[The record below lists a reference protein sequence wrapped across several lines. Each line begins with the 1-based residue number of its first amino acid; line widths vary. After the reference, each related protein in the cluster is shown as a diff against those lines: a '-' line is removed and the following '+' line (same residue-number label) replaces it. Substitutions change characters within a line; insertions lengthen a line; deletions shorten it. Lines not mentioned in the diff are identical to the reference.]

1 MTLKHAWAKIVKA
14 VDYDGH
20 MADVG
25 QAQANAE
32 IVRDMITRLA
42 LPRGSKILFAGAGT
56 GQMFD
61 YVSGAFLSDFD
72 LTFTDINEGF
82 LETLRLRV
90 TRASLTNFR
99 TMIDDVEETAL
110 THPVDLTVLVL
121 VLEHVDWQRAL
132 QSLAALPSKR
142 FFIIL
147 QKNPSEMTT
156 NVSPHRELR
165 GSLAEASKGE
175 QAHLIDEKSLDE
187 FLTDLHY
194 RQIDKDERVVP
205 DDKRMCG
212 LIFEAGPN

>member
-1 MTLKHAWAKIVKA
+1 
-14 VDYDGH
+14 

-42 LPRGSKILFAGAGT
+42 LPSDSKILFAGAGT

-61 YVSGAFLSDFD
+61 FVSGAFLSNYA

-82 LETLRLRV
+82 LESLRM
-90 TRASLTNFR
+90 RATKADLTNITR
-99 TMIDDVEETAL
+99 VIDDVEHTAL
-110 THPVDLTVLVL
+110 SGRFDLTVLVL
-121 VLEHVDWQRAL
+121 VLEHVNWQRAL

-142 FFIIL
+142 FLIVL

-175 QAHLIDEKSLDE
+175 QAHLVDEKSLVE
-187 FLTDLHY
+187 FLADLHY
-194 RQIDKDERVVP
+194 RQTGKDERIVP
-205 DDKRMCG
+205 DEKHMCG
-212 LIFEAGPN
+212 LMFEREP